1 MEGLK
6 MLKELYITNYA
17 LIKELT
23 VGFSKGLTVLS
34 GETGAGKSI
43 IVGALGLVLGEK
55 AKTSQIRAGSE
66 SCTVEGRFRVENGHE
81 AHEILKRMGVEYKK
95 EEEVVIRR
103 TITISGISKSYING
117 MQVTVRDLK
126 EVTGTLIDIHGQ
138 HEHQSLLNVK
148 NHLDLLDQYGGHDEL
163 LVKYRACFKSA
174 EDTERQIE
182 ALRMDERER
191 ERRMDILRHTI
202 SEIDHAALTDGE
214 DQRLEEEYQV
224 LKNYEKLVSA
234 VGNAYELLSGEDI
247 SALSQVD
254 AALGELER
262 IRGLSEEI
270 GGLAT
275 ELEGMRDVVGAV
287 ASSLNGYVE
296 GIDYE
301 PGKIDVIQSR
311 IEQIRS
317 LKKKYGDSI
326 ADITAY
332 RDECAEELDALSLNE
347 DTISGL
353 MTRLEQQRRE
363 AGELA
368 KELSVKRRVAAQTLN
383 ENTMSEL
390 SYLGMDKAGFCAR
403 IAYTESENGWVEMN
417 GKRYELSRRGLDNV
431 EFMLRANQ
439 GEPYRPLK
447 DIASGGELSRIMLAI
462 KTVLGTADPV
472 LTFVFD
478 EVDAGIG
485 GKIAWAVG
493 NRLREL
499 SKQKQILCITH
510 QAQIASKGDLNIRVE
525 KVSSDKRAV
534 TQVHLL
540 EGEEKVGEI
549 ARMISG
555 KSISEAALR
564 QARQMIEE

>member
-1 MEGLK
+1 
-6 MLKELYITNYA
+6 MLKELFITNYA
-17 LIKELT
+17 LIRELT

-43 IVGALGLVLGEK
+43 IIGALGLILGEK

-66 SCTVEGRFRVENGHE
+66 SCTVEGRFRVENGHQV
-81 AHEILKRMGVEYKK
+81 HEILGRMGVEIKQ
-95 EEEVVIRR
+95 EEDVVIRR
-103 TITISGISKSYING
+103 TITSSGISKSYINN
-117 MQVTVRDLK
+117 MQVTVHDLK

-148 NHLDLLDQYGGHDEL
+148 NHLELLDQYGGHGEL
-163 LVKYRACFKSA
+163 RAKYRASVKSA
-174 EDTERQIE
+174 EDTEKQIDS
-182 ALRMDERER
+182 LRMDKRER
-191 ERRMDILRHTI
+191 ERRIDILQHTI
-202 SEIDHAALTDGE
+202 GEIQSAALE
-214 DQRLEEEYQV
+214 DEEDRRLEEEYQV

-234 VGNAYELLSGEDI
+234 VGSAYELLSGEEI

-254 AALGELER
+254 KALGELER

-270 GGLAT
+270 GELAT
-275 ELEGMRDVVGAV
+275 ELESTRDIVGAV
-287 ASSLNGYVE
+287 ASSLNGYIE

-301 PGKIDVIQSR
+301 PGRIDVIQSR
-311 IEQIRS
+311 IELIRS

-326 ADITAY
+326 ADIKAY
-332 RDECAEELDALSLNE
+332 RDECAGELETLRQNE

-353 MTRLEQQRRE
+353 MTRLGQQRFE

-383 ENTMSEL
+383 ENIISEL
-390 SYLGMDKAGFCAR
+390 SYLGMDKAGFSAR
-403 IAYTESENGWVEMN
+403 IAYTESEKGWVEMN
-417 GKRYELSRRGLDNV
+417 GKRYELSRKGLDNV
-431 EFMLRANQ
+431 EFLLRANQ

-485 GKIAWAVG
+485 GKISWAVG
-493 NRLREL
+493 NRLKEL
-499 SKQKQILCITH
+499 SRQKQILCITH

-525 KVSSDKRAV
+525 KVESDKRAV

-540 EGEEKVGEI
+540 EGDEKVSEI

-555 KSISEAALR
+555 KSISDAALR

>member
-1 MEGLK
+1 
-6 MLKELYITNYA
+6 MLKELFITNFA
-17 LIKELT
+17 LISKLT

-43 IVGALGLVLGEK
+43 IVGALGLLLGEK
-55 AKTSQIRAGSE
+55 GKTSHIRAGSE
-66 SCTVEGRFRVENGHE
+66 SCTVEGRFRIENGHE
-81 AHEILKRMGVEYKK
+81 VHAILGRMGVECGG
-95 EEEVVIRR
+95 EEYVVIRR
-103 TITISGISKSYING
+103 TITNSGTSKSYINN

-148 NHLDLLDQYGGHDEL
+148 NHLDLLDQYGSHGEL
-163 LVKYRACFKSA
+163 QAEYGDRFKSA
-174 EDTERQIE
+174 EDTEKQIE
-182 ALRMDERER
+182 ALRMDKRER
-191 ERRMDILRHTI
+191 ERRIDILRHTI
-202 SEIDHAALTDGE
+202 NEIATADLEDDE
-214 DQRLEEEYQV
+214 DQRLEEEYLV

-234 VGNAYELLSGEDI
+234 VGSAYEMLGGEEV

-254 AALGELER
+254 KALGELER

-270 GGLAT
+270 EKLQA
-275 ELEGMRDVVGAV
+275 ELESTRDVIGAV
-287 ASSLNGYVE
+287 ASSLNGYIE
-296 GIDYE
+296 GIEYE
-301 PGKIDVIQSR
+301 PGRIDVIQSR
-311 IEQIRS
+311 IEHIRS

-326 ADITAY
+326 ADIKAY
-332 RDECAEELDALSLNE
+332 REECTRELETLLQNE
-347 DTISGL
+347 DTIDGL
-353 MTRLEQQRRE
+353 TRKLDQERFE

-383 ENTMSEL
+383 ENVMGEL
-390 SYLGMDKAGFCAR
+390 SYLGMDKAGFRAR
-403 IAYTESENGWVEMN
+403 IVYSESENGWVEMN
-417 GKRYELSRRGLDNV
+417 GKRYGLSRKGLDNV
-431 EFMLRANQ
+431 EFQLRANQ

-447 DIASGGELSRIMLAI
+447 DVASGGELSRIMLAI

-472 LTFVFD
+472 FTFVFD

-485 GKIAWAVG
+485 GKVAWAVG

-499 SKQKQILCITH
+499 SRQKQILCITH

-525 KVSSDKRAV
+525 KVEHDKRVV
-534 TQVHLL
+534 TQVRLL
-540 EGEEKVGEI
+540 EGDAKVSEI